1 MSSPLSPSE
10 VTIVAESPLAP
21 AAPMSWSDR
30 LKCLGAF
37 TILGFMVLLCV
48 VLFPIFIITV
58 TNVSIRTLLAMSK
71 RWLRNLRS
79 H

>member
-1 MSSPLSPSE
+1 
-10 VTIVAESPLAP
+10 
-21 AAPMSWSDR
+21 MSWSDR

-58 TNVSIRTLLAMSK
+58 TNVSIRTLLAVSK